1 MGRQGSPVKDIM
13 GKEYYPPVKDLVNH
27 PPHYKYGDME
37 ILDIIK
43 EKSKNTRM
51 NHYDFGIWGQMIQY
65 LFRFDLKGDYKTDLK
80 KARFY
85 LDALIREEENR
96 N

>member
-1 MGRQGSPVKDIM
+1 MGWKN
-13 GKEYYPPVKDLVNH
+13 PPVNDTREDLVNH
-27 PPHYKYGDME
+27 PPHYKYGNME

-51 NHYDFGIWGQMIQY
+51 SHYEFCIWGQMIQY
-65 LFRFDLKGDYKTDLK
+65 LFRFDLKGDWETDLK

-85 LDALIREEENR
+85 LDALIREEKQR
-96 N
+96 K

>member
-1 MGRQGSPVKDIM
+1 
-13 GKEYYPPVKDLVNH
+13 
-27 PPHYKYGDME
+27 
-37 ILDIIK
+37 
-43 EKSKNTRM
+43 M

-65 LFRFDLKGDYKTDLK
+65 LFRFDLKGDCKTDLK